1 MKKLSKK
8 LAYVG
13 LNIYLCGVVNINR
26 STWMSKNRVFILI
39 NANNIGEAMAYTTR
53 SEVARIVGCNRKTIT
68 GKSPVFYKSWI
79 IVETTLNTARMGLAI
94 R

>member
-1 MKKLSKK
+1 
-8 LAYVG
+8 
-13 LNIYLCGVVNINR
+13 
-26 STWMSKNRVFILI
+26 MSKNRVFILI

-79 IVETTLNTARMGLAI
+79 IVEATLNTARMGLAI